1 MNPRQHREMT
11 FSKEGRDGEGEHF
24 EGFQLNVSP
33 TKEGNSPMKTTF
45 IHPTLSKKLHE
56 SRIPIN

>member
-45 IHPTLSKKLHE
+45 IHSTLSKKLHE
-56 SRIPIN
+56 